1 MVVLRRKTNTKPLP
15 DKPDDEEDSLSPDSD
30 TLLDHTR
37 TSGSYTLQAV
47 NETLKSSQLDSS
59 SAPKEAVLKSPVKIG
74 PDGQLEVKIFDTV
87 QEFEAALPDT
97 VSVLQGPF
105 GSRVYLIGSAHF
117 SEESM
122 NDVSFV
128 IRNVR
133 PDFVMVELCQSRS
146 HIMLMNE
153 EQLLHEATDLNLAK
167 LRNIYQSNG
176 LNSIFYIL
184 LLSMSSK
191 LTKDLGRAPG
201 CEFRRAFSE
210 AKLLPNCT
218 IHLGDRPIAITIN
231 RMLRSLSIWDT
242 MKLGWRLLTAD
253 DKITAEEVEEC
264 KKESLLEKCMA
275 EMAADFP
282 HFDELFVKERD
293 QYMAYSLQNAAMP
306 VADEQGNPRAV
317 RVVGVVGIGHAA
329 GIKKNWGKVSRQQ
342 VERIMTIP
350 EPQLSKRILKAT
362 LKYGFYGLI
371 CFGAY
376 KIIRPRLP
384 ANLL

>member
-1 MVVLRRKTNTKPLP
+1 MVVLRSSRKSISITASSVSGK
-15 DKPDDEEDSLSPDSD
+15 DDEDNFSRESD
-30 TLLDHTR
+30 TLLDESTR
-37 TSGSYTLQAV
+37 TLAAPLQQTV
-47 NETLKSSQLDSS
+47 VV
-59 SAPKEAVLKSPVKIG
+59 APTKEAVLKSPVKVG
-74 PDGQLEVKIFDTV
+74 ADGRLEVPIFNTME
-87 QEFEAALPDT
+87 EFEAHLPET
-97 VSVLQGPF
+97 VSVLEGPF
-105 GSRVYLIGSAHF
+105 GSRVYLIGTAHF

-146 HIMLMNE
+146 HIMLMD
-153 EQLLHEATDLNLAK
+153 EQKLLQEATDLSLAK
-167 LRNIYQSNG
+167 IRNIYKSDG

-191 LTKDLGRAPG
+191 LSKDLGRAPG
-201 CEFRRAFSE
+201 CEFRRAFAE
-210 AKLLPNCT
+210 ARMVRGCT
-218 IHLGDRPIAITIN
+218 IHLGDRPIGITIN
-231 RMLRSLSIWDT
+231 RVLRSLSIWDT
-242 MKLGWRLLTAD
+242 LKLGWRLLTAD

-264 KKESLLEKCMA
+264 KDQSLLEKCMA
-275 EMAADFP
+275 DLAKDFP

-293 QYMAYSLQNAAMP
+293 MYMAYSLQNAAMP
-306 VADEQGNPRAV
+306 VADEHGMPRAV
-317 RVVGVVGIGHAA
+317 RVVGVVGIGHTA
-329 GIKKNWGKVSRQQ
+329 GIRKNWGKVGAAQI
-342 VERIMTIP
+342 ERIMEIP

>member
-15 DKPDDEEDSLSPDSD
+15 DKPDDEADSLSPDSD